1 MRRSGG
7 AQNTDR
13 PRQPVV
19 AAFFGASGGRL
30 FLSSERLA
38 DGRRRPYTIYVSN
51 LRTNQPQPFETR
63 NGPSFRAI
71 YDLSDL
77 DNSRFVIPTGQS
89 GNPLSPYYDQ
99 LTDLWA
105 AGRYIRMATKID
117 EVGANAQARLVL
129 KPAAGR

>member
-1 MRRSGG
+1 MRKILIGLGSLLS
-7 AQNTDR
+7 
-13 PRQPVV
+13 P
-19 AAFFGASGGRL
+19 L
-30 FLSSERLA
+30 FLALLGGGYFYLQSALPMV
-38 DGRRRPYTIYVSN
+38 DGGPYTINVSN
-51 LRTNQPQPFETR
+51 VRTNQPQPFETR

-117 EVGANAQARLVL
+117 EVGANTQARLVL